1 MINDALVKEVK
12 RLEKELADT
21 KEELEQLKV
30 DYKDA
35 EDEVKQHHEAGEKNT
50 DTFNKLND
58 MYNKVLKENVEL
70 KVEVEFHEKEIKE
83 LEEREAKLEKEIV
96 SSKKE
101 SQARL
106 NSLSAQYKQ
115 IEDLKKEARTVISD
129 TRAAISK
136 DFKNSPTVKKLEDEK
151 KDLQARLD
159 KVVENNLTLKQEN
172 QAFRESRLKRKRK
185 RLEKAEEKRKQVK
198 TVV

>member
-30 DYKDA
+30 NYKDA
-35 EDEVKQHHEAGEKNT
+35 EEEVREHHEAGEKNT
-50 DTFNKLND
+50 ETFNKLND

-70 KVEVEFHEKEIKE
+70 KVDVEFHEKEIKE

-96 SSKKE
+96 SAKKE

-106 NSLSAQYKQ
+106 DSLSAQYKQ

-129 TRAAISK
+129 TRAAIAK

-185 RLEKAEEKRKQVK
+185 RLEKADEKRKKMERLV
-198 TVV
+198 

>member
-12 RLEKELADT
+12 RLEKELAGT
-21 KEELEQLKV
+21 KEELTQLKV
-30 DYKDA
+30 NYEDA
-35 EDEVKQHHEAGEKNT
+35 EEEVKQFRKVGEQNT
-50 DTFNKLND
+50 ETFNKLND

-83 LEEREAKLEKEIV
+83 LEERESKLEKEIV
-96 SSKKE
+96 STKKE

-106 NSLSAQYKQ
+106 DSLSAQYKQ
-115 IEDLKKEARTVISD
+115 IEDLKKEARTVIAD
-129 TRAAISK
+129 TRAAIAK
-136 DFKNSPTVKKLEDEK
+136 DFKNSPTVKKLEDDK
-151 KDLQARLD
+151 KGLQARLD